1 MRMLLI
7 LFVGLILTS
16 QAVFAEEITSPVAAE
31 ISMPV
36 VQEVT
41 ILEPAAISTLLP
53 TEPELKYLDSAP
65 MSLEAEPIQLNTAIN
80 SQTEA
85 SMGGLLIPEMTA
97 PIAEPE
103 IAKMEIP
110 QAPDS
115 SLIKEISPIDNNG
128 FQANIGE

>member
-1 MRMLLI
+1 MNKFLI

-16 QAVFAEEITSPVAAE
+16 QAVFAEEIISPVVAE
-31 ISMPV
+31 ISMPT

-65 MSLEAEPIQLNTAIN
+65 MSLEADIAQPNTAIN
-80 SQTEA
+80 SQTETN
-85 SMGGLLIPEMTA
+85 MGGLLIPEMNA
-97 PIAEPE
+97 AIIEPE

-110 QAPDS
+110 EAPDS
-115 SLIKEISPIDNNG
+115 SLIKEIIPIDNNG
-128 FQANIGE
+128 FQANMAE